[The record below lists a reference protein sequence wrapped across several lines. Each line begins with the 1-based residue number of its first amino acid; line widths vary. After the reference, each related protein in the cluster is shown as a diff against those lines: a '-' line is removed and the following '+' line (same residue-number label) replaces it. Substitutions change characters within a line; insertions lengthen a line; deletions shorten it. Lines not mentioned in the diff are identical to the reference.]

1 MSVPV
6 SGGASCAASCVV
18 SPSLLALPGVWR
30 AHQLPA
36 PVGTE
41 ATWSTGHPMLDAQLP
56 GRGWPVG
63 GLVEVLQP
71 LAVHHEW
78 GLVSPAV
85 ARWQTHTPGPG
96 LLPRPGVVLIG
107 PPHHAF
113 TPALAALGLQTHGLM
128 EVGTDDPAQRLWAC
142 EQALQCPEVGAVLA
156 WLPHAP
162 MAALRRLQH
171 AAARQGGLLWVFRP
185 LAVQHQA
192 SPAVLRLCVQPG
204 ADGAG
209 LQVRV
214 LKRRG
219 PLLASA
225 LALAPGNLTL
235 QAALAGARWRHSL
248 RRSGLPLSTTEV
260 PHDNPLAVAGVGPGH
275 AVHA

>member
-1 MSVPV
+1 
-6 SGGASCAASCVV
+6 
-18 SPSLLALPGVWR
+18 
-30 AHQLPA
+30 
-36 PVGTE
+36 
-41 ATWSTGHPMLDAQLP
+41 
-56 GRGWPVG
+56 
-63 GLVEVLQP
+63 LVEVLQP

-85 ARWQTHTPGPG
+85 ASWQTHTPGPG

-162 MAALRRLQH
+162 MAALRRLQL
-171 AAARQGGLLWVFRP
+171 AVARQGGLLWVFRP

-192 SPAVLRLCVQPG
+192 SPAVLRLWVQPG
-204 ADGAG
+204 SDGTG
-209 LQVRV
+209 LQVHV

-219 PLLASA
+219 PLLANA
-225 LALAPGNLTL
+225 VPLAPCNLTL
-235 QAALAGARWRHSL
+235 QAALEGARWRNRL
-248 RRSGLPLSTTEV
+248 RRSVRPPSTTEV
-260 PHDNPLAVAGVGPGH
+260 PHDTPLALAGAGH
-275 AVHA
+275 RHTAHA